1 MTIVYDEGEGKAPL
15 VEQINSVLNRELK
28 SPETVRALLATTF
41 KGLDDVVLMKQA
53 LMEGMIRGYTFKDFL
68 QKNIYAIKYGN
79 GYSLVTSIDDA
90 RKRGMKSNVVGTDAP
105 VYTMTDEKTPA
116 GIPKPE
122 SATVTVKR
130 LVGGVIGD
138 FTAQVFF
145 DEYYKAGKTW
155 SGEYKPSMWDTKPR
169 TMLAKVAEMHALRK
183 ACPEELSQVYVE
195 EELEN
200 PIPTSRLQNAK
211 VESDSIKMGSLLK
224 TPDAKKNIAKTKEE
238 DEGADEAHEAPADTT
253 K

>member
-1 MTIVYDEGEGKAPL
+1 MTIVYDDGEGEAPI

-105 VYTMTDEKTPA
+105 VYTMTNEKTPA

-200 PIPTSRLQNAK
+200 PVSASRLQNAK
-211 VESDSIKMGSLLK
+211 VESDSIKMGSLI
-224 TPDAKKNIAKTKEE
+224 KKPHEENIAKETE
-238 DEGADEAHEAPADTT
+238 EGADEAHGASEDTT